1 MENMPIQGTDAVI
14 LVILLISAIF
24 GFIRGFVKE
33 TLSVAGWIGAVFL
46 SLYLF
51 PLLQPIAR
59 EFILN
64 LLIADILTGAVIFI
78 LSLVILSYI
87 SHAISEKVKASSL
100 GALDRSLGIFFGI
113 ARGVVLLGIAWLIF
127 VQFIPEKDRPDW
139 VLQAKMLPLIEG
151 SGEFVARLLP
161 PDMQENLN
169 ISRESDKDTVDRLKE
184 KYDALPDDVKDGVE
198 NTVEG
203 AKNLLDKGYDD
214 QARQQMENL
223 SKSTAQEKP
232 K

>member
-169 ISRESDKDTVDRLKE
+169 ISKESDKDTVDRIKE

-223 SKSTAQEKP
+223 TKSKTQDKP
-232 K
+232 

>member
-100 GALDRSLGIFFGI
+100 GALDRSLGIFFGL

>member
-1 MENMPIQGTDAVI
+1 MENMPIQGADAAI

-33 TLSVAGWIGAVFL
+33 TLSVAGWVGAIFL

-51 PLLQPIAR
+51 PIAQPIAR

-113 ARGVVLLGIAWLIF
+113 ARGAILLGVAWLVF
-127 VQFIPEKDRPDW
+127 VQFIPEKDRPEW
-139 VLQAKMLPLIEG
+139 ILQARMLPIIEA

-169 ISRESDKDTVDRLKE
+169 ISKESDKDTMDRLKQ
-184 KYDALPDDVKDGVE
+184 KYDELPDGVKDGLK
-198 NTVEG
+198 NSADG
-203 AKNLLDKGYDD
+203 AVNLLDKGYDD
-214 QARQQMENL
+214 KARQQMENL
-223 SKSTAQEKP
+223 TKSTQEKP

>member
-1 MENMPIQGTDAVI
+1 MENMPIQGADAAI

-33 TLSVAGWIGAVFL
+33 TLSVAGWVGAIFL

-51 PLLQPIAR
+51 PIAQPIAR

-113 ARGVVLLGIAWLIF
+113 ARGAILLGVAWLVF
-127 VQFIPEKDRPDW
+127 VQFIPEKDRPEW
-139 VLQAKMLPLIEG
+139 ILQARMLPIIEA

-169 ISRESDKDTVDRLKE
+169 ISKESDKDTMDRLKQ
-184 KYDALPDDVKDGVE
+184 KYDELPDGVKDGLKNSVD
-198 NTVEG
+198 G
-203 AKNLLDKGYDD
+203 AVNLLDKGYDD
-214 QARQQMENL
+214 KARQQMENL
-223 SKSTAQEKP
+223 TKSTQEKP

>member
-1 MENMPIQGTDAVI
+1 MENMPIQGADAVI

-33 TLSVAGWIGAVFL
+33 TLSVAGWVGAVFL

-51 PLLQPIAR
+51 PIAQPIAR

-113 ARGVVLLGIAWLIF
+113 ARGAVLLGIAWLIF
-127 VQFIPEKDRPDW
+127 VQFIPEKDRPEW
-139 VLQAKMLPLIEG
+139 ILQAKMLPIIEG
-151 SGEFVARLLP
+151 SGEFVAQLLP

-169 ISRESDKDTVDRLKE
+169 ISKESDKDTMDRLKE
-184 KYDALPDDVKDGVE
+184 TYDELPDGVKDGLKNSVD
-198 NTVEG
+198 G

-214 QARQQMENL
+214 KARQQMENL
-223 SKSTAQEKP
+223 TKSTTQEKP
-232 K
+232 

>member
-169 ISRESDKDTVDRLKE
+169 ISKESDKDTVDRLKE

>member
-33 TLSVAGWIGAVFL
+33 TLSVAGWVGAVFL

-100 GALDRSLGIFFGI
+100 GALDRSLGIFFGL

>member
-1 MENMPIQGTDAVI
+1 MENMPIQGADAVI

-24 GFIRGFVKE
+24 GFVRGFVKE
-33 TLSVAGWIGAVFL
+33 TLSVAGWVGAVFL

-113 ARGVVLLGIAWLIF
+113 ARGAILLGIAWLIF

-139 VLQAKMLPLIEG
+139 VLQAKMLPIIEA
-151 SGEFVARLLP
+151 SGEFIARLLP

-169 ISRESDKDTVDRLKE
+169 ISKESDKDTMDRLKE
-184 KYDALPDDVKDGVE
+184 KYDELPDSVKDGLKDGA
-198 NTVEG
+198 EG

-214 QARQQMENL
+214 KARQQMENL
-223 SKSTAQEKP
+223 TKSSQEKP
-232 K
+232 

>member
-1 MENMPIQGTDAVI
+1 MENMPIQGADAVI

-24 GFIRGFVKE
+24 GFVRGFVKE
-33 TLSVAGWIGAVFL
+33 TLSVAGWVGAVFL

-113 ARGVVLLGIAWLIF
+113 ARGAILLGIAWLIF

-139 VLQAKMLPLIEG
+139 VLQARMLPIIEG
-151 SGEFVARLLP
+151 SGEFIARLLP

-169 ISRESDKDTVDRLKE
+169 ISKESDKDTMDRLKE
-184 KYDALPDDVKDGVE
+184 KYDDLPEDVKDGLKDGVD
-198 NTVEG
+198 G

-214 QARQQMENL
+214 KARQQMENL
-223 SKSTAQEKP
+223 TKSSQEKP
-232 K
+232 

>member
-1 MENMPIQGTDAVI
+1 MENFPIQGTDAVL

-24 GFIRGFVKE
+24 GFARGFVKE
-33 TLSVAGWIGAVFL
+33 TLSVAGWVGAIFL
-46 SLYLF
+46 TLYLF
-51 PLLQPIAR
+51 PLLQPIAQG
-59 EFILN
+59 FILN

-113 ARGVVLLGIAWLIF
+113 ARGVILLGILWLIF
-127 VQFIPEKDRPDW
+127 VQFIPGKDRPEW
-139 VLQAKMLPLIEG
+139 ILQAKMLPLIEE

-169 ISRESDKDTVDRLKE
+169 ISRESDKGTVDRLKE
-184 KYDALPDDVKDGVE
+184 RYDELPDNVKDGVE

-223 SKSTAQEKP
+223 SKSTQEKP

>member
-1 MENMPIQGTDAVI
+1 MENMPIQGADAVI

-113 ARGVVLLGIAWLIF
+113 ARGAVLLGIAWLIF

-139 VLQAKMLPLIEG
+139 VLQAKMLPIIEG
-151 SGEFVARLLP
+151 SGEFIARLLP

-169 ISRESDKDTVDRLKE
+169 ISKESDKDTMDRLKE
-184 KYDALPDDVKDGVE
+184 KYDELPDNVKDGLKDGA
-198 NTVEG
+198 EG

-214 QARQQMENL
+214 KARQQMENL
-223 SKSTAQEKP
+223 TKSSQEKP
-232 K
+232 

>member
-33 TLSVAGWIGAVFL
+33 TLSVAGWVGAVFL

-100 GALDRSLGIFFGI
+100 GALDRSLGIFFGL

-169 ISRESDKDTVDRLKE
+169 ISKESDKDTVDRIKE

-223 SKSTAQEKP
+223 TKSKTQDKP
-232 K
+232 

>member
-51 PLLQPIAR
+51 PLLQPIAQG
-59 EFILN
+59 FILN

-100 GALDRSLGIFFGI
+100 GALDRSLGIFFGL

>member
-1 MENMPIQGTDAVI
+1 MENMPIQGADAAI

-33 TLSVAGWIGAVFL
+33 TLSVAGWIGAIFL

-51 PLLQPIAR
+51 PIAQPIAR

-113 ARGVVLLGIAWLIF
+113 ARGAILLGVAWLIF
-127 VQFIPEKDRPDW
+127 VQFIPEKDRPEW
-139 VLQAKMLPLIEG
+139 ILQAKMLPIIEA

-169 ISRESDKDTVDRLKE
+169 ISKESDKDTMDRLKQ
-184 KYDALPDDVKDGVE
+184 KYDELPDGVKDGLKNSVD
-198 NTVEG
+198 G
-203 AKNLLDKGYDD
+203 AVNLLDKGYDD
-214 QARQQMENL
+214 KARQQMENL
-223 SKSTAQEKP
+223 TKSTQEKP

>member
-1 MENMPIQGTDAVI
+1 MEDLPIQGADAVI
-14 LVILLISAIF
+14 LVILLISAVF
-24 GFIRGFVKE
+24 GFFRGFVKE
-33 TLSVAGWIGAVFL
+33 TLSVAGWIGAVFI

-51 PLLQPIAR
+51 PIAQPFAR

-87 SHAISEKVKASSL
+87 SHALSDRVRASSL

-113 ARGVVLLGIAWLIF
+113 ARGFLLLGILWLIF
-127 VQFIPEKDRPDW
+127 VQFIPRSDRSDW
-139 VLQAKMLPLIEG
+139 LLEARMLPIVAG
-151 SGEFVARLLP
+151 SGAFVARLLP

-169 ISRESDKDTVDRLKE
+169 IARESDEGTVDRLK
-184 KYDALPDDVKDGVE
+184 KSYDDLPDNVKDGVK
-198 NTVEG
+198 NTVDD
-203 AKNLLDKGYDD
+203 AVKALDKGYDD

-223 SKSTAQEKP
+223 TKSTQEKV

>member
-33 TLSVAGWIGAVFL
+33 TLSVAGWVGAVFL

>member
-1 MENMPIQGTDAVI
+1 MENMPIQGADAVI

-24 GFIRGFVKE
+24 GFVRGFVKE

-113 ARGVVLLGIAWLIF
+113 ARGAILLGIAWLVF
-127 VQFIPEKDRPDW
+127 VQFIPEKDRPEW
-139 VLQAKMLPLIEG
+139 ILQAKLLPIIEG

-169 ISRESDKDTVDRLKE
+169 ISKESDKDTMDRLKE
-184 KYDALPDDVKDGVE
+184 KYDELPEGVKDGLKSGVDDA
-198 NTVEG
+198 V
-203 AKNLLDKGYDD
+203 NLLDKGYDD
-214 QARQQMENL
+214 KARQQMENL
-223 SKSTAQEKP
+223 TKSSQEKP
-232 K
+232 

>member
-51 PLLQPIAR
+51 PLLQPIAQG
-59 EFILN
+59 FILN

>member
-33 TLSVAGWIGAVFL
+33 TLSVAGWVGAVFL

-169 ISRESDKDTVDRLKE
+169 ISKESDKDTVDRIKE

-223 SKSTAQEKP
+223 TKSKTQDKP
-232 K
+232 

>member
-1 MENMPIQGTDAVI
+1 MENMPIQGADAVI

-24 GFIRGFVKE
+24 GFVRGFVKE
-33 TLSVAGWIGAVFL
+33 TLSVAGWVGAVFL

-113 ARGVVLLGIAWLIF
+113 ARGAILLGIAWLIF

-139 VLQAKMLPLIEG
+139 VLQARMLPIIEG
-151 SGEFVARLLP
+151 SGEFIARLLP

-169 ISRESDKDTVDRLKE
+169 ISKESDKDTMDRLKE
-184 KYDALPDDVKDGVE
+184 KYEELPDGVKDGLKDGVD
-198 NTVEG
+198 G

-214 QARQQMENL
+214 KARQQMENL
-223 SKSTAQEKP
+223 TKSTTQEKP
-232 K
+232 

>member
-1 MENMPIQGTDAVI
+1 M
-14 LVILLISAIF
+14 
-24 GFIRGFVKE
+24 
-33 TLSVAGWIGAVFL
+33 
-46 SLYLF
+46 
-51 PLLQPIAR
+51 
-59 EFILN
+59 
-64 LLIADILTGAVIFI
+64 IFI

-169 ISRESDKDTVDRLKE
+169 ISKESDKDTVDRLKE

>member
-1 MENMPIQGTDAVI
+1 MENLPIQGADAVI

-24 GFIRGFVKE
+24 GFVRGFVKE

-51 PLLQPIAR
+51 PMLQPIAR

-113 ARGVVLLGIAWLIF
+113 ARGAILLGIAWLIF
-127 VQFIPEKDRPDW
+127 VQFIPEKDRPEW
-139 VLQAKMLPLIEG
+139 ILQAKMLPIIEG

-161 PDMQENLN
+161 PDMQANLN
-169 ISRESDKDTVDRLKE
+169 ISKESDKGTMDRLKE
-184 KYDALPDDVKDGVE
+184 KYDELPEGVKDGLKNSVDDA
-198 NTVEG
+198 V
-203 AKNLLDKGYDD
+203 NLLDKGYDN
-214 QARQQMENL
+214 QSRQQMENL
-223 SKSTAQEKP
+223 TKSTQEKP
-232 K
+232 Q

>member
-1 MENMPIQGTDAVI
+1 MENMPIQGADAVV

-51 PLLQPIAR
+51 PLLQPFAR

-113 ARGVVLLGIAWLIF
+113 ARGVILLGILWLIF
-127 VQFIPEKDRPDW
+127 VQFIPEKDRPEW
-139 VLQAKMLPLIEG
+139 ILQAKTLPIIAK

-169 ISRESDKDTVDRLKE
+169 ISKESDKDTMDRLKE
-184 KYDALPDDVKDGVE
+184 KYDDLPEDVKDGLK
-198 NTVEG
+198 NTMED
-203 AKNLLDKGYDD
+203 AKSLLDKGYDD

-223 SKSTAQEKP
+223 TKSTTQEKP
-232 K
+232 